1 MRFSLLDRA
10 ITTVDFS
17 SDAAVLH
24 AVTTHAKSAESMGFH
39 RFFVAEHHAVPGI
52 AGSQPAILAN
62 HILNN
67 TSTLRVGTGGIM
79 VPTYPPLVVAEQAAT
94 LQALHPGRV
103 DVGLGSSVGF
113 TQPVREALR
122 QEDAVAVKKRFG
134 EDLAEVVRYLRGE
147 APITQR
153 PQLAADTA
161 SAPAAGAGAVS
172 ADAERSSAVPG
183 EPPAGA
189 SGTPAGPP
197 AGAPAA
203 PPVFVLAGYRSAL
216 EAARLGLG
224 VILGGPIDTQVAA
237 AEAYIENFREGAL
250 GSPHIIPSLHVAV
263 GEEEAWASDLLLPEA
278 YSQAV
283 SQTTGR
289 FEPLQPARNLDLD
302 ALSEQQRQRVR
313 QMQAQHLT
321 GTPER
326 VHEALH
332 GIADRIG
339 GSDYTIDEFLITG
352 DIPDR
357 EGREESERLLME
369 IARGW

>member
-62 HILNN
+62 HILNH
-67 TSTLRVGTGGIM
+67 TSTIRVGTGGIM

-94 LQALHPGRV
+94 LQALHRGRV

-153 PQLAADTA
+153 PRLAAEAA
-161 SAPAAGAGAVS
+161 S
-172 ADAERSSAVPG
+172 
-183 EPPAGA
+183 
-189 SGTPAGPP
+189 
-197 AGAPAA
+197 A

-216 EAARLGLG
+216 EAAHLGLG

-237 AEAYIENFREGAL
+237 AEAYVDNFREGAL